1 MNSNIIQSGRNDSSV
16 LDRQGKDCPDVI
28 ETTVLKIPKKYRD
41 DIKGLQERYNL
52 CVGLMINISLK
63 ELGKICERDYPKIE
77 SYRGLKNFLLRTFG
91 VTLYIYSQKTV
102 RIQEDKNVVIIQK
115 QIENEKH

>member
-1 MNSNIIQSGRNDSSV
+1 MQQKIKQSGRNDSSV

-28 ETTVLKIPKKYRD
+28 EKTVLKIPKKYRD

-52 CVGLMINISLK
+52 RVGPMINISLK

-77 SYRGLKNFLLRTFG
+77 SYRGLKNFLLGTFG
-91 VTLYIYSQKTV
+91 VTIYIYSQKTA
-102 RIQEDKNVVIIQK
+102 RIQEDKNVVITK
-115 QIENEKH
+115 NK